1 MNSYLALGLMSGT
14 SLDGVDLAYCRFTYK
29 NDNWIYKILNTAT
42 LAYEKSWIDR
52 LSTLPEASAARFVRE
67 NHAYGFFLGTLV
79 KNFIGTNNIR
89 PDFVSSHGHT
99 IFHQPREH
107 ITLQLG
113 DGAYLAAAAGL
124 PVVCDFRTLDIALGG
139 QGAPLVPIGDRL
151 LFPDYEFCL
160 NLGGI
165 ANVSFE
171 EKGRRVAFDI
181 CACNML
187 LNTLA
192 NELDL
197 AYDAGGQTARQGT
210 LHPPTLTELNQA
222 AFFSAPY
229 PKSLGKEWV
238 DAHSLRTLQAA
249 PVSVADKL
257 HTAAHHI
264 AQQIA
269 RAIQAVGDKAAA
281 ADPED
286 QRTSGRRKRVLL
298 TGGGAFNAYLEE
310 LIRQYLGPAYRV
322 EVPDPE
328 LVNFK
333 EALIFA
339 FLGVLRWRQEVNCLS
354 SSTGASKDNVGGAIY
369 FN

>member
-1 MNSYLALGLMSGT
+1 MNSFHAIGLMSGT

-29 NDNWIYKILNTAT
+29 NDSWIYKILYTT
-42 LAYEKSWIDR
+42 TCIYEKSWIER
-52 LSTLPEASAARFVRE
+52 LNSLPEASAVHLVRE
-67 NHAYGFFLGTLV
+67 NHAFGFYLGTLI
-79 KNFIGTNNIR
+79 KNFVETNNLQ

-107 ITLQLG
+107 ISLQLG

-151 LFPDYEFCL
+151 LFPDYEYCL

-165 ANVSFE
+165 ANISFE
-171 EKGRRVAFDI
+171 EQGRRTAFDTG
-181 CACNML
+181 ACNML

-192 NELDL
+192 NELGLD
-197 AYDAGGQTARQGT
+197 YDAGGQIARGGS
-210 LHPPTLTELNQA
+210 LHQPTLDELNRA
-222 AFFSAPY
+222 AYFSAPY

-238 DAHSLRTLQAA
+238 DAHSLLTLRSA
-249 PVSVADKL
+249 PLAVEDKL
-257 HTAAHHI
+257 QTACHHI

-269 RAIQAVGDKAAA
+269 RAIQAVGKT
-281 ADPED
+281 ADQP
-286 QRTSGRRKRVLL
+286 QRVLL
-298 TGGGAFNAYLEE
+298 TGGGAFNTYLVE
-310 LIRQYLGPAYRV
+310 LIRHYLGPAY
-322 EVPDPE
+322 EVVVPEPE

-333 EALIFA
+333 EALVFA
-339 FLGVLRWRQEVNCLS
+339 FLGVLRWRQEVNCLR